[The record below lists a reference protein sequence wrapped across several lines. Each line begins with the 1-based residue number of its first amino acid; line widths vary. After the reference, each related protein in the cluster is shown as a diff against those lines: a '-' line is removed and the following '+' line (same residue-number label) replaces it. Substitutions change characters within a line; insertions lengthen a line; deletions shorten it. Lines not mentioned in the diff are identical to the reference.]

1 VTSRP
6 PTLRE
11 KRRYVLVR
19 TDPAGAVTDQ
29 KELYFAVHEAVS
41 SLWGDAAAALIH
53 MAVVAAEG
61 QYVIVRCRRG
71 TERELSL
78 ALTTVTS
85 CGGQKISLRTL
96 AISGTIESL
105 RERIASLQVKETA
118 VVPPE
123 ECTING
129 IRYTVC
135 NCSGQKIDVI
145 EKGFKNTTRFFL
157 TKEDLEDI

>member
-1 VTSRP
+1 MAEIYSS
-6 PTLRE
+6 PT
-11 KRRYVLVR
+11 
-19 TDPAGAVTDQ
+19 
-29 KELYFAVHEAVS
+29 
-41 SLWGDAAAALIH
+41 
-53 MAVVAAEG
+53 
-61 QYVIVRCRRG
+61 
-71 TERELSL
+71 

-123 ECTING
+123 ECTIDG
-129 IRYTVC
+129 ICYTIC